1 MSFAT
6 DKWFRHVREEL
17 LTEGLG
23 DIGLSEDN
31 VNRIR
36 MELPDASEKGRV
48 WVGNALKDY
57 GTRTTHGPRI
67 TLRAQIREDYKDI
80 EEAYKD
86 KFQKGDFNI
95 LTQYM
100 KVISG
105 QPIKKWPKAKKSF
118 IKNSRKLGVSDA
130 IINTVTLFVDE
141 VEGKVFSEFASR
153 LQSIFVTLN
162 QNPNNYEI
170 IKDYP
175 PAAWDEAEEECF
187 HFQQNQEDP
196 DDILH
201 TFEDGSYW
209 YDLNTSNCKYE
220 GERMGH
226 CGRDNRGGLYSLRK
240 RGKGKKESKSYV
252 TISYNAYE
260 STIYQIKGRSNT
272 CPPEEMWPHI
282 EWFIEEMHATKLE
295 ETGEYSSEE
304 DEFQVMGQ
312 HLADATGIEFEGGID
327 ARINELRDE
336 CESYLGTFQRKYS
349 DQAVRS
355 GLDIDADDFGAGFQP
370 YWADSL
376 EEICVELP
384 FRFLNKESLGY
395 EVIEEEIIEEIQ
407 EAIDSEDRKDLFQM
421 RWADQPEL
429 FFTKANSYE
438 DAIRKSN
445 NHYGNTES
453 GAAAEGENTYLVL
466 MSLDSSM
473 TEWFNDN
480 NGDTFSSDGYLSFL
494 EGIEELIEDVGDA
507 LDEIEGVLVEA
518 GLVAKPK
525 VKGYVE
531 KVEGEFN
538 NFQISTYKATRG
550 EYRIIATGIAIKTTQ
565 DEMDTL
571 LGPVSFVETF
581 RGWGGYKTSS
591 GYYTSPLFKAE
602 VIDELSSHQ
611 AQAVKFAKSQMKL
624 NYGEQYEEKIENFWD
639 KMSENNKL
647 FYDSIFIG
655 FGIKYGSK
663 GSRNPARRPPPGSV
677 IDSENYFSY
686 KMEVILNEKTLPF
699 YGPFLEYYD
708 NNFQLVIDAFDD
720 AIKEQIRRAVRK
732 FKKETGNDT
741 NLPLQEVESPFDVR
755 VYEID
760 FVMSYPL
767 GQGFEITDIHNIIR
781 AIPDVTTIRSI
792 GHAKRTQ
799 GNRTASLQHLKFALQ
814 GQRSRMDWVQQI
826 LLPQIRKIDNRIR
839 IHKVERAE
847 LVSSSK
853 SLRENW
859 STPYQRQSPAMV
871 TPRATIRQT
880 LEDWV
885 QGGVMYDSPMHTNLS
900 SYHVMVPVEELE
912 PYMSR
917 QARKHGHHFD
927 AGYENFIANGPVQPI
942 YLAIGKNGRVKITG
956 NEDDLRYALKAGV
969 KEVPV
974 FFSYQRQV

>member
-31 VNRIR
+31 VTRIR

-48 WVGNALKDY
+48 WVGNALKEY
-57 GTRTTHGPRI
+57 GLFRRI
-67 TLRAQIREDYKDI
+67 RLRAQVQEDYQDI
-80 EEAYKD
+80 EKAYKD

-95 LTQYM
+95 LTQYA
-100 KVISG
+100 KTISG
-105 QPIKKWPKAKKSF
+105 QSIKKWTKAKKSF

-141 VEGKVFSEFASR
+141 VEGKVFSD
-153 LQSIFVTLN
+153 FVGRIENVVITLN

-175 PAAWDEAEEECF
+175 PSAWDEAEEECYN
-187 HFQQNQEDP
+187 FQQNQEDP
-196 DDILH
+196 DYILH

-209 YDLNTSNCKYE
+209 YDLQTSNCDVE
-220 GERMGH
+220 GARMGH
-226 CGRDNRGGLYSLRK
+226 CGRDGRGVLYSLRK
-240 RGKGKKESKSYV
+240 RDKGKKESKSYV
-252 TISYNAYE
+252 TISYNHHDN
-260 STIYQIKGRSNT
+260 TIYQIKGRSNT

-282 EWFIEEMHATKLE
+282 EWFIEEMGATKLE
-295 ETGEYSSEE
+295 EAGEYSSEE
-304 DEFQVMGQ
+304 DEFQVMGR
-312 HLADATGIEFEGGID
+312 HLADATGIEFAGSIEEKV
-327 ARINELRDE
+327 NELRDE
-336 CESYLGTFQRKYS
+336 CQEIANTFENNYPDGVS
-349 DQAVRS
+349 RS
-355 GLDIDADDFGAGFQP
+355 GLDVDAEDWGDGDRATWSDGVD
-370 YWADSL
+370 AIAVL
-376 EEICVELP
+376 LP
-384 FRFLNKESLGY
+384 FEFLNEESLGY
-395 EVIEEEIIEEIQ
+395 DMIEEEVQEEIR
-407 EAIDSEDRKDLFQM
+407 EVIDEEDRNDLTSG
-421 RWADQPEL
+421 RYTEDYEL
-429 FFTKANSYE
+429 FFTKANSYDE
-438 DAIRKSN
+438 ALQKSN
-445 NHYGNTES
+445 NYYRNTET
-453 GAAAEGENTYLVL
+453 GAIREGTKTYLVIWDL
-466 MSLDSSM
+466 ESIFRDHFNEDYADFYSS
-473 TEWFNDN
+473 E
-480 NGDTFSSDGYLSFL
+480 GYDTFLDIVGNF
-494 EGIEELIEDVGDA
+494 IDDVNDA
-507 LDEIEGVLVEA
+507 LDGIEGVLVKA
-518 GLVAKPK
+518 GLIAKPK

-531 KVEGEFN
+531 KIKEEFN
-538 NFQISTYKATRG
+538 NFQVNTTKTQRG
-550 EYRIIATGIAIKTTQ
+550 EYDIIATGVAIKTTQ

-581 RGWGGYKTSS
+581 MASSGFKTSS
-591 GYYTSPLFKAE
+591 GYYTSPLFKAD

-639 KMSENNKL
+639 KMAEGNLHKKL

-655 FGIKYGSK
+655 FGIKRGSK
-663 GSRNPARRPPPGSV
+663 GSRAPSPGAV

-720 AIKEQIRRAVRK
+720 AIKEQIRLAVRK
-732 FKKETGNDT
+732 FKKGTGSDT
-741 NLPLQEVESPFDVR
+741 NLPLQEAESPFDVR
-755 VYEID
+755 IYEID

-792 GHAKRTQ
+792 GNAKRTQ
-799 GNRTASLQHLKFALQ
+799 GNRTISLQHLKFALQ
-814 GQRSRMDWVQQI
+814 GQKNRTEWVRQV
-826 LLPQIRKIDNRIR
+826 LLPQVRKIDSRIR
-839 IHKVERAE
+839 VHKVERAD
-847 LVSSSK
+847 LVSASK

-859 STPYQRQSPAMV
+859 SGFSQRPTPAMR
-871 TPRATIRQT
+871 TPRATIQQT
-880 LEDWV
+880 LADWV
-885 QGGVMYDSPMHTNLS
+885 EGGVMYDMPMHTNLS

-917 QARKHGHHFD
+917 EARKHGHHFD

-942 YLAIGKNGRVKITG
+942 YLAIGKNGRAKITG